1 MKYVDFGKTGLKVSR
16 IAVGGYPFAGVN
28 KAQGWDPYSDEGRKT
43 AIRTIR
49 TALDAGI
56 NYIDTA
62 AAYGNGHSESI
73 IGEVLKTRRSD
84 CFVATK
90 VSYNGIDKAGVIQSV
105 EASLRRL
112 QTDDVD
118 VIQFHGGIYDN
129 AAYDR
134 IINGGLLEGLQEL
147 RRQGKVRLLG
157 LTTEDAHS
165 ALNLC
170 STGLFD
176 VVQVN
181 YNIIYQTAALHLLE
195 LTQAQGMGVTVMRPM
210 TSGIFQRLM
219 EYLSPELSRHEDLY
233 SLCLKFLL
241 SDSRVHIINAGMRWP
256 EEVERNVQLV
266 DGYEPPLDIVELP
279 RMTVKIYETDDLRN
293 GFVPPVNP

>member
-1 MKYVDFGKTGLKVSR
+1 MEYVEFGKTGLKVSR
-16 IAVGGYPFAGVN
+16 IAVGGYPFSGVN
-28 KAQGWDPYSDEGRKT
+28 KAQGWDPYSTEGRET
-43 AIRTIR
+43 AIHTIH
-49 TALDAGI
+49 TALDSGI

-73 IGEVLKTRRSD
+73 IGEVLKTRRDD

-90 VSYNGIDKAGVIQSV
+90 VSYKGIDKAGVIQSV
-105 EASLRRL
+105 EASLKRL
-112 QTDDVD
+112 QTDYVD

-129 AAYDR
+129 EDTDR
-134 IINGGLLEGLQEL
+134 IANLGLLEGLQEL
-147 RRQGKVRLLG
+147 RQQGKVRLLG

-170 STGLFD
+170 NTNLFD

-181 YNIIYQTAALHLLE
+181 YNIIYQTAALHLLDLAAE
-195 LTQAQGMGVTVMRPM
+195 KGMGVAVMRPM

-219 EYLSPELSRHEDLY
+219 EYLSPQMAKHEDLY
-233 SLCLKFLL
+233 SLCLRFLL

-256 EEVERNVQLV
+256 EEVEKNVQLV
-266 DGYEPPLDIVELP
+266 DSFKPPLDVVDLP
-279 RMTVKIYETDDLRN
+279 RMTVKIYETDDTRN
-293 GFVPPVNP
+293 GFVKTN

>member
-43 AIRTIR
+43 AIHTIH
-49 TALDAGI
+49 TALDLGI

-62 AAYGNGHSESI
+62 AGYGNGHSESI
-73 IGEVLKTRRSD
+73 IGEVLKTRRD
-84 CFVATK
+84 ECFVASK
-90 VSYNGIDKAGVIQSV
+90 VSYKGIDKRGVMESV
-105 EASLRRL
+105 EASLKRM
-112 QTDDVD
+112 QTEHID

-129 AAYDR
+129 ESYDH
-134 IINGGLLEGLQEL
+134 IVNGGLLEGLQEL
-147 RRQGKVRLLG
+147 RQQGKVRLLG

-170 STGLFD
+170 NTNLFD

-181 YNIIYQTAALHLLE
+181 YNIIYQAAALHLLD
-195 LTQAQGMGVTVMRPM
+195 LTSEKGMGVAIMRPM

-219 EYLSPELSRHEDLY
+219 EYLSPNMAQHEDLY

-266 DGYEPPLDIVELP
+266 DSYDPPLDIVNLP

-293 GFVPPVNP
+293 GFVPSN